1 MIGQSQ
7 KDFAYYNKETYRL
20 YEEAN
25 WTELIPLAQEAISNG
40 HDFYYM
46 RMRLGI
52 AYYQLEQYTQ
62 AKKHF
67 EKALEFD
74 EGSIDAKSYLYY
86 CYLYLGRKKEALKY
100 YDVFDE
106 KSKFIGSLYA
116 EPGIKISDNKASVR
130 NSNYFFLGLNHNLGK
145 NVSLFHG
152 YQRLGADFATIVTNN
167 SGNGQGMGGRVT
179 TSEYIYT
186 VIQNEY
192 YAALSFLVTKGF
204 YITPAYHIQGVT
216 TEGYSGTNSV
226 LSIQLVKWLGKVKL
240 YGTYYNSQINEQK
253 QLQLEGGL
261 VFYPMGNTN
270 VYIQPQA
277 TYHTGWGVINMIWT
291 GKAGLKLFPKT
302 WIDAS
307 FTIGNMLNYSES
319 NGYLLYNQLDVIKS
333 KWGLGIRQYLG
344 KHMLYLGYIHEN
356 KEEYDT
362 QIPFAHHDLVL
373 GFNLI
378 F

>member
-1 MIGQSQ
+1 
-7 KDFAYYNKETYRL
+7 
-20 YEEAN
+20 
-25 WTELIPLAQEAISNG
+25 
-40 HDFYYM
+40 
-46 RMRLGI
+46 
-52 AYYQLEQYTQ
+52 
-62 AKKHF
+62 
-67 EKALEFD
+67 
-74 EGSIDAKSYLYY
+74 
-86 CYLYLGRKKEALKY
+86 
-100 YDVFDE
+100 
-106 KSKFIGSLYA
+106 
-116 EPGIKISDNKASVR
+116 
-130 NSNYFFLGLNHNLGK
+130 LGK
-145 NVSLFHG
+145 TVSLFHG
-152 YQRLGADFATIVTNN
+152 YQRLGANFATTIS
-167 SGNGQGMGGRVT
+167 SGNGFGQGSG
-179 TSEYIYT
+179 SSAEYIYS

-192 YAALSFLVTKGF
+192 YAALSFLVAKGF
-204 YITPAYHIQGVT
+204 YITPAYHIQGVS

-261 VFYPMGNTN
+261 IFYPMGNAN

-277 TYHTGWGVINMIWT
+277 TYHTGGGVINMIWK

-333 KWGLGIRQYLG
+333 KWGLGINQYLG
-344 KHMLYLGYIHEN
+344 KHLLYLGYVHES
-356 KEEYDT
+356 KEEFTT